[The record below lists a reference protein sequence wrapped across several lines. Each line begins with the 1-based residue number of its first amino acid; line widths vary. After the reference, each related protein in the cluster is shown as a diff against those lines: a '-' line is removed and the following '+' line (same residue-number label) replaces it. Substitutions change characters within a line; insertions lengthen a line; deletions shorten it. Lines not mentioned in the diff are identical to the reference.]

1 MNNKLILFGAS
12 LLLLVGC
19 APMPTSQ
26 ESLSIT
32 RTLAPGGQRTVSVL
46 VTNGRVSVGEEP
58 IYILE
63 RFDKVVIVWRI
74 ESGNRYKF
82 DPANGIVIKAT
93 GGGPAPVGLLCGP
106 ILSIDTLFGC
116 AYDLPPTGT
125 QYKYSVQILDKTTN
139 PPKPLPKLDP
149 SIVNDY

>member
-1 MNNKLILFGAS
+1 MNKKLILVLVS
-12 LLLLVGC
+12 LLGIVAC
-19 APMPTSQ
+19 APMATSQ
-26 ESLSIT
+26 ESLSIS
-32 RTLAPGGQRTVSVL
+32 RTLTPSATRTVSVM

-82 DPANGIVIKAT
+82 DPATGIVIKAF
-93 GGGPAPVGLLCGP
+93 GSGPAPVGLLCGP

-149 SIVNDY
+149 MIFNDY